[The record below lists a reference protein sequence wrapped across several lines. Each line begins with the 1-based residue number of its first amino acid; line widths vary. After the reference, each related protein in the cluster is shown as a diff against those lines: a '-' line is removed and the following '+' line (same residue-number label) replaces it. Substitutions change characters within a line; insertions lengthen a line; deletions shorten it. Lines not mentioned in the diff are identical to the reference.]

1 MLSLPDVVIRV
12 LLFVVRLCARL
23 VTEKLRETTVY
34 LLNGF
39 AIWIACIC
47 NKSRLFT

>member
-1 MLSLPDVVIRV
+1 MHSLVDVVIRV
-12 LLFVVRLCARL
+12 TLFVVRLFARL
-23 VTEKLRETTVY
+23 VTEKKLKQTTVY

-47 NKSRLFT
+47 NKK